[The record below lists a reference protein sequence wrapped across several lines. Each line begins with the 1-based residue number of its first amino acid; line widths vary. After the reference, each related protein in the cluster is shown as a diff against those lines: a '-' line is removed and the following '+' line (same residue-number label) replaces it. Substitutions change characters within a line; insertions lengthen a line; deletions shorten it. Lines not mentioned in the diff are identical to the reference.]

1 MMFIILQ
8 KELNTFFTSLIAYVI
23 IGFFLLLIGL
33 WMWVFPET
41 SLLDSSYADMQP
53 FFNFSP
59 YVFIF
64 LVPAITMRSFAED
77 KKIGIL
83 EVLLTSP
90 LTATQIIVGK
100 YLASLV
106 IIILTLLFTSIYYF
120 SLYHLGSPSGN
131 IDTAAVIGSYI
142 GLFMLAAVFAAIG
155 LFTSSLTESQVI
167 AFLLGSLLCFLL
179 YQSFDVWA
187 TLLTWKSYSLF
198 ITQLGIRYH
207 YDTLRKGIIDSRD
220 LIYFVSIVF
229 ILLFSTSIV
238 LAYKR

>member
-1 MMFIILQ
+1 MFIILQ

>member
-1 MMFIILQ
+1 MLIILQ
-8 KELNTFFTSLIAYVI
+8 KELNTFFTSLLAYVI
-23 IGFFLLLIGL
+23 IGFFLLLMGL
-33 WMWVFPET
+33 GMWVFPET
-41 SLLDSSYADMQP
+41 SLLDSGYADMQP

-59 YVFIF
+59 YILMF
-64 LVPAITMRSFAED
+64 LVPAITMRSFTED
-77 KKIGIL
+77 KKVGTL

-100 YLASLV
+100 YLASLA
-106 IIILTLLFTSIYYF
+106 IIILTLLLTSIYYF

-131 IDTAAVIGSYI
+131 IDTAAVIGSYT

-198 ITQLGIRYH
+198 ITQLGVLYH
-207 YDTLRKGIIDSRD
+207 YDTLRRGIIDSRD
-220 LIYFVSIVF
+220 LIYFVSVVF
-229 ILLFSTSIV
+229 IMLFSTRIV
-238 LAYKR
+238 LAYRR